1 MREARGL
8 LLATVR
14 DAPRPV
20 DTTAL
25 ELACPDAARRASAL
39 SGLLTDGLLLALP
52 DGTYTLP

>member
-1 MREARGL
+1 M

-20 DTTAL
+20 GTAAL

-39 SGLLTDGLLLALP
+39 SGLVTDGLLLARP
-52 DGTYTLP
+52 DGTYALP